1 MKHSCIYEGHVR
13 HRRFSPVEN
22 TFRYR
27 LFLLYLDLAEL
38 PTLFEPY
45 RFWSY
50 ENANLASFYRKQHLG
65 NPDIPLDATVRDLVA
80 QQTGTRPT
88 GPIRVLTHLQYV
100 GYCFNPVC
108 FYYCYDQ
115 ADQELETIVAEVHNT
130 PWGETYPYVLSQEL
144 NEHPDPEWRRYQFA
158 KDFHVSPFID
168 MDIWYDWK
176 FRVPGRSLNV
186 HLNDFEKGQKIFDAT
201 LTLQRREI
209 SRRALNRVLLTYPLM
224 TLKVIAMI
232 HWQALRLWWKG
243 ATFYTHPG
251 KRESS

>member
-1 MKHSCIYEGHVR
+1 MMHSCIYEGSVR
-13 HRRFSPVEN
+13 HRRFSPVGN
-22 TFRYR
+22 VFHYR
-27 LFLLYLDLAEL
+27 LFLLYLDLTEL
-38 PTLFEPY
+38 PTLFDPY

-50 ENANLASFYRKQHLG
+50 QKANVASFYRKHHLG
-65 NPDIPLDATVRDLVA
+65 NPEIPLDTTIRDVVA
-80 QQTGTRPT
+80 QQTGARPA
-88 GPIRVLTHLQYV
+88 GPIRMLTHLQYF

-115 ADQELETIVAEVHNT
+115 AGQELETIVAEVHNT
-130 PWGETYPYVLSQEL
+130 PWGETHPYVLSKAL

-158 KDFHVSPFID
+158 KNFHVSPFID

-176 FRVPGRSLNV
+176 FRVPGHTLNV
-186 HLNDFEKGQKIFDAT
+186 HLNDLEHGKKIFDAT

-209 SRRALNRVLLTYPLM
+209 NSQSLNRVLIAYPLM
-224 TLKVIAMI
+224 TIKVITLI

-251 KRESS
+251 KREKS